1 MYRLLIAED
10 EALIRKG
17 IQSAVNWE
25 KLGFSIAGAVE
36 SGVEV
41 LEEMARNPADVL
53 LTDIK
58 MPGMTGLEAIREIRR
73 LYPNTQIVVLSGYAD
88 FEYVREA
95 LKYRVFDYVLKMD
108 VLTELEPVMRR
119 LKQRM
124 DAERSERE
132 SGGMKALVE
141 RLDAS
146 RLPGHAGPSRLL
158 LAECPPDGAN
168 ILSGAQY
175 AHAEPGVCAVLLR
188 GGSME
193 GLEAD
198 TERLCRRA
206 SAAGAVV
213 FVGAAFFR
221 AEEAPQALCELAKA
235 RDFALRHPERREM
248 VIWAERMSYQPGEVG
263 VAVHARKLAQ
273 LTADAPV
280 DEQLSGLSAIIGHFI
295 DAEGATVVHARLCV
309 IHALSRLACADAEG
323 VGGLYAAM
331 LPELNRALS
340 MHALERTAADFLSRA
355 ALLKPPESQELS
367 VIARAIRYIN
377 RNFYK
382 NLKQEAVAG
391 QFYLSAPYFSRCFK
405 QEAGMGFTEYI
416 RKMRMEWARHLLQET
431 DMLIQDV
438 ARECGYND
446 IKHFNQ
452 TFRAYY
458 GMSASKMRG
467 GGKDKNP
474 PIGG

>member
-10 EALIRKG
+10 EMLIRKG
-17 IQSAVNWE
+17 ICGAVDWE

-73 LYPNTQIVVLSGYAD
+73 LYPGTQIVVLSGYAD

-95 LKYRVFDYVLKMD
+95 LKYQVFDYVLKMD

-119 LKQRM
+119 LRQKM
-124 DAERSERE
+124 DADCAVRGSAA
-132 SGGMKALVE
+132 MKALTE

-146 RLPGHAGPSRLL
+146 LLSDHAGPSRLV
-158 LAECPPDGAN
+158 LAESVPERMN
-168 ILSGAQY
+168 ILAVPF
-175 AHAEPGVCAVLLR
+175 AEIEPGVCAALLR
-188 GGSME
+188 EENM
-193 GLEAD
+193 
-198 TERLCRRA
+198 ERLDV
-206 SAAGAVV
+206 AVNKFCALAQADV
-213 FVGAAFFR
+213 IVGATFFKR
-221 AEEAPQALCELAKA
+221 EEAAQALCELVKA
-235 RDFALRHPERREM
+235 RDWLLCHPEKCAPAVR
-248 VIWAERMSYQPGEVG
+248 AEEIAYLPGEVG
-263 VAVHARKLAQ
+263 VAVYAQKLAQ
-273 LTADAPV
+273 LAGDAALQ
-280 DEQLSGLSAIIGHFI
+280 EQLAELSAVIGHFI
-295 DAEGATVVHARLCV
+295 DTEGATVVHARLCV
-309 IHALSRLACADAEG
+309 IHALSRWACADAEG
-323 VGGLYAAM
+323 VGRLYAAA

-340 MHALERTAADFLSRA
+340 MRALEQATADFLTRA
-355 ALLKPPESQELS
+355 AQLKPPESQELS

-391 QFYLSAPYFSRCFK
+391 QFYISAPYFSRCFK

-416 RKMRMEWARHLLQET
+416 RKLRMEWARHLLEET
-431 DMLIQDV
+431 DMLVQDV

-452 TFRAYY
+452 TFRGYY
-458 GMSASKMRG
+458 GMSASQMRG
-467 GGKDKNP
+467 GEKSKNP
-474 PIGG
+474 PIEG